1 MIRNHMVTSIGSAVF
16 HAVAD
21 PIRRRILDRLRHS
34 PAETGRIAVDFPVSR
49 PAISKHL
56 RILEEAG
63 LVRGRRAG
71 RKRVYT
77 LVSGPL
83 RRVDEWLAP
92 YRDGWASEPGVPRNR
107 EAREKARSAPRSHRW
122 PKGRPAR

>member
-1 MIRNHMVTSIGSAVF
+1 MIGNYMVTNMGSAVF

-21 PIRRRILDRLRHS
+21 PIRRRILDRLRRS
-34 PAETGRIAVDFPVSR
+34 PAETGRIAIDFPVSR

-71 RKRVYT
+71 RRRVYT
-77 LVSGPL
+77 LTAAPL
-83 RRVDEWLAP
+83 RRVEEWLIP
-92 YRDGWASEPGVPRNR
+92 YREHWASDPEPARGG
-107 EAREKARSAPRSHRW
+107 EAREKARPAVRSRRPRG
-122 PKGRPAR
+122 KTPAR